1 MLIKK
6 RVFKGG
12 VVWVTFLN
20 IIGTVRNILQG
31 ESGGLGRKW
40 SIFVEQNCMG
50 KLVEENWGI
59 EQKWSRL
66 VQKYSWGGL

>member
-1 MLIKK
+1 M
-6 RVFKGG
+6 
-12 VVWVTFLN
+12 TFLN

-66 VQKYSWGGL
+66 VQKYSWGDNNAWMKKCWDWVGRK